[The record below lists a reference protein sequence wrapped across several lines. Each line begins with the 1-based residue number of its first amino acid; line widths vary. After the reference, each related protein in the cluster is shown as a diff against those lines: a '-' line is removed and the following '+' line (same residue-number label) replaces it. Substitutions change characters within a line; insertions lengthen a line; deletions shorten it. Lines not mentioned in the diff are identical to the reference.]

1 MQRSGMLCIVPA
13 PLTHKHS
20 SGPNERSFTD
30 KSECFN
36 FVFVFFFFL
45 HLLGLCWLWLAHLL
59 CARACEREWL
69 HSISRFD
76 DFQTRHVRFCLSNI
90 CVSADL
96 ILAIFNANRVV
107 HTFLFQFFFFVV
119 HHILRRRIHQS
130 NDNASQQQQA
140 TKAKLNDLNF

>member
-36 FVFVFFFFL
+36 FVFVLFFFPPSSGLVLALASPFAVRKSVWARMIAFNFQIWRL
-45 HLLGLCWLWLAHLL
+45 PNETRSLLSFEYMRFG
-59 CARACEREWL
+59 RS
-69 HSISRFD
+69 HSGDIQRKSRR
-76 DFQTRHVRFCLSNI
+76 THV
-90 CVSADL
+90 L
-96 ILAIFNANRVV
+96 I
-107 HTFLFQFFFFVV
+107 FFFVV